1 MQLPENQRR
10 VRIDGSA
17 MKVMS
22 FNIWSDAPRNVSWVS
37 RRNRVA
43 DVLRRNGPD
52 LAGLQEATQPR

>member
-1 MQLPENQRR
+1 
-10 VRIDGSA
+10 

-37 RRNRVA
+37 RRDRVA